1 MSALDWSTYINDNTL
16 NNYNDDD
23 NIKNELLKTNDYINN
38 VENIYKD
45 IANHI
50 KFIDDI
56 NITDEFNNS
65 ESSLLHE
72 LKEFEICFT
81 EKIKMINTEL
91 MNYENNDSIIIKNE
105 SIQNLISLLFNKNN
119 SIELNA
125 SNILMDI
132 HLKEK
137 ENACKFVTNYFNKLN
152 DNVDKI
158 GEETEETDEKKEE
171 VQKEDIDN
179 LFMQIFILMKRLK
192 SIIIN
197 INQEIYTEDK
207 VIESKLKI
215 YKEILKNKES
225 CNKLIIDENTDDNSV
240 YVLNKLFTDKIKN
253 INLNNNLDKIKNLI
267 ISKKKY
273 NLLYDILH
281 LSRSN
286 SLLCSI
292 CLCEG
297 DFVAIVP
304 CGHTCCTNCMLKINK
319 CHVCRISTISF
330 QKIYFS

>member
-1 MSALDWSTYINDNTL
+1 MSALDWSTYINDNTSYCD
-16 NNYNDDD
+16 ND

-38 VENIYKD
+38 VEDIYKD

-65 ESSLLHE
+65 ESNLLTE
-72 LKEFEICFT
+72 LKDFEICFT

-105 SIQNLISLLFNKNN
+105 SIQNLISLLFNKNSN
-119 SIELNA
+119 HIELNA
-125 SNILMDI
+125 SNILMDK
-132 HLKEK
+132 HLKDKEK
-137 ENACKFVTNYFNKLN
+137 TCKFVTNYFNKVIIENENEN
-152 DNVDKI
+152 DN
-158 GEETEETDEKKEE
+158 GDEKKEE
-171 VQKEDIDN
+171 VQKEEIDN
-179 LFMQIFILMKRLK
+179 LFMQMFILMKRLK

-207 VIESKLKI
+207 IIESKLKI

-225 CNKLIIDENTDDNSV
+225 CNKLIIDENTDKDSV

-253 INLNNNLDKIKNLI
+253 INLNNNLDKIKDLI

-297 DFVAIVP
+297 DFVVIVP

-319 CHVCRISTISF
+319 CHVCRISNVSF
-330 QKIYFS
+330 QKIYFN

>member
-1 MSALDWSTYINDNTL
+1 MSALDWSTYINDNTSYCD
-16 NNYNDDD
+16 ND

-38 VENIYKD
+38 VEDIYKD

-65 ESSLLHE
+65 ESSLLTE

-105 SIQNLISLLFNKNN
+105 SIQNLISLLFNKNSN
-119 SIELNA
+119 HIELNA
-125 SNILMDI
+125 SNILMDK
-132 HLKEK
+132 HLKDKEK
-137 ENACKFVTNYFNKLN
+137 TCKFVTNYFNKVIIENEIENENEN
-152 DNVDKI
+152 DS
-158 GEETEETDEKKEE
+158 GDEKKEE

-179 LFMQIFILMKRLK
+179 LFMQMFILMKRLK

-225 CNKLIIDENTDDNSV
+225 CNKLIIDENTDEDSV

-253 INLNNNLDKIKNLI
+253 INLNNNLDKIKDLI

-297 DFVAIVP
+297 DFVVIVP

-319 CHVCRISTISF
+319 CHVCRISNVSF
-330 QKIYFS
+330 QKIYFN

>member
-1 MSALDWSTYINDNTL
+1 MT
-16 NNYNDDD
+16 
-23 NIKNELLKTNDYINN
+23 
-38 VENIYKD
+38 
-45 IANHI
+45 
-50 KFIDDI
+50 
-56 NITDEFNNS
+56 
-65 ESSLLHE
+65 E
-72 LKEFEICFT
+72 LKDFEICFT

-105 SIQNLISLLFNKNN
+105 SIQNLISLLFNKNSN
-119 SIELNA
+119 HIELNA
-125 SNILMDI
+125 SNILMDK
-132 HLKEK
+132 HLKDKEK
-137 ENACKFVTNYFNKLN
+137 TCKFVTNYFNKVIIENEIENEN
-152 DNVDKI
+152 DNENDS
-158 GEETEETDEKKEE
+158 GDEKKEE
-171 VQKEDIDN
+171 VQKEEIDN
-179 LFMQIFILMKRLK
+179 LFMQMFILMKRLK

-225 CNKLIIDENTDDNSV
+225 CNKLIIDENTDEDSV

-253 INLNNNLDKIKNLI
+253 INLNNNLDKIKDLI

-297 DFVAIVP
+297 DFVVIVP

-319 CHVCRISTISF
+319 CHVCRISNVSF
-330 QKIYFS
+330 QKIYFN